1 MHHILIDTTVLRNDP
16 DRRKAAFRSLS
27 HLIESRKIKLHIPDM
42 VRREFISQQRSKYN
56 EQIDKLG
63 QALKQL
69 RRCVVPTHMIT
80 SFDDLST
87 QISRIEEE
95 LNDYA
100 KNDFD
105 KWTKSL
111 RAEIHPV
118 NETHGPKVVN
128 AYFKGTAPFREP
140 KRRDDF
146 PDAFIWQV
154 VIDLVESVDKLHLVS
169 SDKGFH
175 NAANSHKKI
184 DIYDSLDAFVNSG
197 LGQQTLQEYFS
208 GKNGEK
214 LLSLISQKPD
224 IINSAIEYELVDRLA
239 NETVHDTAIPE
250 DNSEAGIT
258 SVGQPTD
265 LDLDVSNYKDYGS
278 GLFVLPFSLRVECLL
293 NYCIFKSDY
302 YALPDEKSNHISI
315 SEWNDHYYDAEE
327 YYELD
332 VTGSIALKV
341 DPDELAKEVSRDS
354 DLEYLLKQADTSIDS
369 IAEICVVDDSY

>member
-16 DRRKAAFRSLS
+16 GRRKAAFRSLS

-69 RRCVVPTHMIT
+69 RRCVVPSHVIT

-87 QISRIEEE
+87 KINRIEKE
-95 LNDYA
+95 LHDYA

-111 RAEIHPV
+111 RAEIHLV

-128 AYFKGTAPFREP
+128 AYFEGTAPFREP

-154 VIDLVESVDKLHLVS
+154 VLDLVDSVDKLHLVS
-169 SDKGFH
+169 SDQGFH
-175 NAANSHKKI
+175 DAANSHEKI
-184 DIYDSLDAFVNSG
+184 DIYNSLDAFINSD
-197 LGQQTLQEYFS
+197 LGQQMLQEYFS
-208 GKNGEK
+208 GKNVER
-214 LLSLISQKPD
+214 LISLISQKLG
-224 IINSAIEYELVDRLA
+224 IINSAIEHDLVDRLA
-239 NETVHDTAIPE
+239 NETVHDNAIPE

-258 SVGQPTD
+258 SVGQPTN

-293 NYCIFKSDY
+293 NYCIFKADY
-302 YALPDEKSNHISI
+302 YALSDEKSKYISI
-315 SEWNDHYYDAEE
+315 SECNDHYYDAEE
-327 YYELD
+327 DYELD
-332 VTGSIALKV
+332 VMGSIALKV
-341 DPDELAKEVSRDS
+341 DPDELAKEVSHDI
-354 DLEYLLKQADTSIDS
+354 DLEYLLKQADISIDS
-369 IAEICVVDDSY
+369 IAKICVVDD